1 MTPDTLQDPYHQANE
16 NQELKSINYEMF
28 ILALSILSL
37 VNLVLDLFIQ
47 ESALIQITIL
57 ADKVLS
63 LIFLADFLYRLSSA
77 PSKKG
82 YFIQELGWLDLL
94 GSLPFPRIRILRLAR
109 IIRAVRLMRKYGLKH
124 MLHQFSRDRA
134 GSALYSVALLVFLM
148 LEFGSMAMLRAEL
161 ASPAANITTS
171 EAAVWWSFVTMSTV
185 GYGDFYPVTTMGRLV
200 AVLFIIIGVGL
211 FGVVTGFLANAFL
224 GEEQAPEA
232 EAAPEVAQ
240 LLLEIKRLQ
249 DNQQVAMARL
259 EAKLNDL
266 ETAVQTNLTP

>member
-1 MTPDTLQDPYHQANE
+1 
-16 NQELKSINYEMF
+16 MF
-28 ILALSILSL
+28 ILALSVLSL